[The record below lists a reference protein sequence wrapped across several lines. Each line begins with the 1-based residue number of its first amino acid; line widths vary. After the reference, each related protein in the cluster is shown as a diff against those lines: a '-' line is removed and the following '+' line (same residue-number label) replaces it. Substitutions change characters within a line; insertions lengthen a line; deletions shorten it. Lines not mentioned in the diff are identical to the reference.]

1 MDYTGHKYRRDFTG
15 LRVGQDRKKD
25 GTYVI
30 GIWMGH
36 GGRAW
41 QGLDVT
47 GVWKGH
53 YGKIWE
59 NGCDR
64 NRDGT

>member
-1 MDYTGHKYRRDFTG
+1 M
-15 LRVGQDRKKD
+15 GQDWKKD

-30 GIWMGH
+30 EIWMGH
-36 GGRAW
+36 GGRSW
-41 QGLDVT
+41 QRLDVT

-64 NRDGT
+64 IRDGT

>member
-1 MDYTGHKYRRDFTG
+1 M
-15 LRVGQDRKKD
+15 GQDRKKV

-59 NGCDR
+59 NECDR
-64 NRDGT
+64 NRDGM

>member
-1 MDYTGHKYRRDFTG
+1 
-15 LRVGQDRKKD
+15 
-25 GTYVI
+25 
-30 GIWMGH
+30 MGH

-64 NRDGT
+64 NGMGRE